1 MVKLPLQPFKFK
13 EGKLY
18 LLDQRLLPREKSWVK
33 CQSARDVFLAIRQM
47 VVRGA
52 PVIGTVAA
60 YGLFLEARKAKKEGQ
75 LTRQRIEKAARF
87 LKSAR
92 PTAVNLS
99 WALER
104 SLQSLEGKED
114 IEGALLEEAQRQER
128 ENIAWT
134 EKISRIGA
142 EMIPDGARIL
152 TICNTGPLATGGYGT
167 ALGAM
172 IFAWNQKKKIQIF
185 ACETRPYLQGAR
197 LTAWELKQ
205 LKIPVTLI
213 TDGMAA
219 WTMEKKG
226 INLVLVGA
234 DRIALNGDTA
244 NKIGT
249 LQLAI
254 LAHHFRIPFYPV
266 APLSS
271 FDPHLASGEEISIEE
286 RNFREI
292 LFVGNT
298 RIAPSGTEVFNPA
311 FDITPA
317 KLITGIITEEGLIS
331 PPFSE
336 SIPWALKKLP

>member
-1 MVKLPLQPFKFK
+1 MIELPLQPFRFRK
-13 EGKLY
+13 GKLY
-18 LLDQRLLPREKSWVK
+18 LLDQRLLPQQKVWVG
-33 CQSARDVFLAIRQM
+33 CSSALDVFYAIRQM

-60 YGLFLEARKAKKEGQ
+60 YGLYLEALRQKREGKLTKEKIQ
-75 LTRQRIEKAARF
+75 KAAA
-87 LKSAR
+87 LLLSAR
-92 PTAVNLS
+92 PTAVNLAWS
-99 WALER
+99 VER
-104 SLQSLEGKED
+104 SLKALEGSGD
-114 IEGALLEEAQRQER
+114 WAGALLEEARRQEE

-142 EMIPDGARIL
+142 EIIPDGARIL

-167 ALGAM
+167 ALGAI
-172 IFAWNQKKKIQIF
+172 IFAWNQGKKLEIY

-197 LTAWELKQ
+197 LTAWELKE
-205 LKIPVTLI
+205 LKIPLTLI

-219 WTMEKKG
+219 WTMKKRG

-249 LQLAI
+249 LQLAV
-254 LAHHFRIPFYPV
+254 LANYFHIPFYPV

-271 FDPHLASGEEISIEE
+271 FDLNLSSGEEILIEE
-286 RNFREI
+286 RDPREV
-292 LFVGNT
+292 LFIGNT
-298 RIAPSGTEVFNPA
+298 RIAPQGTKVFNPA
-311 FDITPA
+311 FDVTPS

-331 PPFSE
+331 PPYIKN
-336 SIPWALKKLP
+336 IPNILKKLP

>member
-1 MVKLPLQPFKFK
+1 VVDLPVQPFRFK
-13 EGKLY
+13 GGKLH
-18 LLDQRLLPREKSWVK
+18 LLDQRVLPWKKTWVK

-114 IEGALLEEAQRQER
+114 MEQALFEEAQRQER

-142 EMIPDGARIL
+142 EIIPHGARIL

-226 INLVLVGA
+226 IDLVLVGA

-254 LAHHFRIPFYPV
+254 LAHHFRIPFYPF

-286 RNFREI
+286 RNPREI
-292 LFVGNT
+292 LFLGNS

-311 FDITPA
+311 FDVTPA
-317 KLITGIITEEGLIS
+317 KLITGIVTEEGLIS

-336 SIPWALKKLP
+336 SIPGALKKLP

>member
-1 MVKLPLQPFKFK
+1 MIELPVQPFRLRK
-13 EGKLY
+13 GKLY
-18 LLDQRLLPREKSWVK
+18 LLDQRLLPQQKVWVE
-33 CQSARDVFLAIRQM
+33 CESALDVFHAIRQM

-60 YGLFLEARKAKKEGQ
+60 YGLYLEARRQKKGKK
-75 LTRQRIEKAARF
+75 LTKEKIQKAAA
-87 LKSAR
+87 LLLHAR

-99 WALER
+99 WAVGR
-104 SLQSLEGKED
+104 SLKALEGSGDWAE
-114 IEGALLEEAQRQER
+114 ALLAEARRQEE

-142 EMIPDGARIL
+142 EIVPDNAKVL

-167 ALGAM
+167 ALGAI
-172 IFAWNQKKKIQIF
+172 IFAWKQGKKLEVY

-254 LAHHFRIPFYPV
+254 LAKHFGIPFFPV

-271 FDPHLASGEEISIEE
+271 FDPNLASGKEIDIEE
-286 RNFREI
+286 RDPREV
-292 LFVGNT
+292 LFIGNR
-298 RIAPSGTEVFNPA
+298 RIAPQGTKVFNPA
-311 FDITPA
+311 FDVTSSQ
-317 KLITGIITEEGLIS
+317 LITGIITEEGLIS
-331 PPFSE
+331 QPLSRNIRE
-336 SIPWALKKLP
+336 ALKKFL

>member
-1 MVKLPLQPFKFK
+1 MVELPIQPFKFRN
-13 EGKLY
+13 GKLF
-18 LLDQRLLPREKSWVK
+18 LLDQRLLPLKKAWVK
-33 CQSARDVFLAIRQM
+33 CEGARDVFLAIREM

-60 YGLFLEARKAKKEGQ
+60 YGLALEAKKAKKEGR
-75 LTRQRIEKAARF
+75 LNFRTIERAAEF
-87 LKSAR
+87 LKKAR

-104 SLQSLEGKED
+104 SLKAAEGKADMES
-114 IEGALLEEAQRQER
+114 ALLEEAIMQEA
-128 ENIAWT
+128 ENMAWT

-142 EMIPDGARIL
+142 EIIPGGARIL

-167 ALGAM
+167 ALGAI
-172 IFAWNQKKKIQIF
+172 IFAWNQKKKMEIF

-226 INLVLVGA
+226 INFILVGA
-234 DRIALNGDTA
+234 DRITLNGDVA

-249 LQLAI
+249 FQLAI

-271 FDPHLASGEEISIEE
+271 FDPDLASGEEISIEE
-286 RNFREI
+286 RNPREI

-298 RIAPSGTEVFNPA
+298 RIAPPGTMVFNPA
-311 FDITPA
+311 FDITPS

-331 PPFSE
+331 PPFFKN
-336 SIPWALKKLP
+336 IPRAFKKLP

>member
-1 MVKLPLQPFKFK
+1 MTDLPIQPFKFRK
-13 EGKLY
+13 GKLF
-18 LLDQRLLPREKSWVK
+18 LLDQRLLPLKKSWVE
-33 CQSARDVFLAIRQM
+33 CQNAEDVFWAIRKM

-60 YGLFLEARKAKKEGQ
+60 YGLALEAKKARKEGS
-75 LTRQRIEKAARF
+75 LNLKTIEKAAES
-87 LKSAR
+87 LKKSR

-104 SLQSLEGKED
+104 SLKAVKGKGD
-114 IEGALLEEAQRQER
+114 IEGALLEEARKQEA
-128 ENIAWT
+128 ENINWT

-142 EMIPDGARIL
+142 DLIPQGTKVL

-167 ALGAM
+167 ALGAIAFAWKQGKEM
-172 IFAWNQKKKIQIF
+172 EIFAL
-185 ACETRPYLQGAR
+185 ETRPYLQGAR

-205 LKIPVTLI
+205 MKIPVTLI

-219 WTMEKKG
+219 WTMKKKG

-234 DRIALNGDTA
+234 DRIALNGDVA

-254 LAHHFRIPFYPV
+254 LSHHLEIPFYPV

-271 FDPHLASGEEISIEE
+271 FDHQLKSGEEIKIEE
-286 RNFREI
+286 RDQEEVFSFGGVR
-292 LFVGNT
+292 V
-298 RIAPSGTEVFNPA
+298 APRGVRAFNPA
-311 FDITPA
+311 FDVTPSD
-317 KLITGIITEEGLIS
+317 LITGFITEEGVIN
-331 PPFSE
+331 PPFSKT
-336 SIPWALKKLP
+336 IPEALKR